1 MFSGVMANGGVAF
14 SFDQSQYEAG
24 LGQPVELKLYGE
36 NLGKLKNFP
45 LAVAFNASYLKF
57 ASAKPGSAAVEKVE
71 SDSDE
76 KHGMVRMN
84 LTLKPDQIGTG
95 PTELADLELNGYT
108 PGISYLIFLNPTF
121 KDENGNDIQAQAH
134 ASRIVVK

>member
-1 MFSGVMANGGVAF
+1 M
-14 SFDQSQYEAG
+14 
-24 LGQPVELKLYGE
+24 E